1 MVHRIAVYTFVFLF
15 IAVSVVAQDTSPPG
29 AASLQDAA
37 SYAARYGVGVDEA
50 IRRLKLQR
58 EAGDLDAALSAEERA
73 TFAGLWIEHTPRYRV
88 VVRFTDRASEARLQ
102 ARLAKGPLAD
112 LVETLPAR
120 WTLAQ
125 LESHQAESRA
135 AARRAGVRINSDV
148 NVFENRVELHV
159 LDPQELLSMR
169 VHLPPSVEITRVREL
184 ARPQAVIDGG
194 SPLSTCTAGFTVV
207 SPNYDMG
214 VLTAGHCA
222 DQQSFQGIAL
232 PFRGQDVSGDQDVQ
246 WHSTCDLVQAS
257 NLFNSG
263 IDLRPVLA
271 TRSRSYQPLGQFLC
285 KFGKATGRTCGTI
298 YSKSY
303 DPGYAFNGTFVYVKG
318 GTVNL
323 SEEGDSG
330 APWFVENDAYGI
342 QSGGVGNDAYY
353 MAINYV
359 STLGVSVLTAPPPAG
374 QCNTPPQASFTMARR
389 FDGTVTFDASASSDP
404 DGRIVRYDWDFG
416 DGTTGSSTSPV
427 IAHVYPRETNSY
439 WIVLTVTD
447 NEGKRASAVR
457 ELLLCYPLTD
467 CREPIQ

>member
-1 MVHRIAVYTFVFLF
+1 MVHRLPLYTFVFLF
-15 IAVSVVAQDTSPPG
+15 IAVSVLAQDTSPPG

-37 SYAARYGVGVDEA
+37 SYAAQYGVDVGEA
-50 IRRLKLQR
+50 VRRLKLQR
-58 EAGDLDAALSAEERA
+58 QVGDLDAALSAEEGT

-88 VVRFTDRASEARLQ
+88 VVRFTDRASEARLH
-102 ARLAKGPLAD
+102 ARINKGPLAD
-112 LVETLPAR
+112 LVETQPAR

-125 LESHQAESRA
+125 LETHQAESRA
-135 AARRAGVRINSDV
+135 AARRAGVRMNSDV
-148 NVFENRVELHV
+148 NVFENRVELQV

-169 VHLPPSVEITRVREL
+169 TQLPPSVEIKRVKEL
-184 ARPQAVIDGG
+184 AKPEAVIDGG

-207 SPNYDMG
+207 SPSYDMG

-232 PFRGQDVSGDQDVQ
+232 PIRGQDVSGDQDVQ

-257 NLFNSG
+257 NLFHSG

-271 TRSRSYQPLGQFLC
+271 TRSRNYQPLGQFVC
-285 KFGKATGRTCGTI
+285 KNGKATGRTCGTI
-298 YSKSY
+298 YSRSY
-303 DPGYAFNGTFVYVKG
+303 DPGAAFNATFIYVKG

-330 APWFVENDAYGI
+330 APWFVEYDAYGI

-359 STLGVSVLTAPPPAG
+359 SSLGVTVLTAPAPAG
-374 QCNTPPQASFTMARR
+374 QCNTPPSASFTMARR

-404 DGRIVRYDWDFG
+404 DGRIARYDWDFG
-416 DGTTGSSTSPV
+416 DGTTGSSTSPA
-427 IAHVYPRETNSY
+427 ITHVYPRETNSY

-447 NEGKRASAVR
+447 NEGKRATASR
-457 ELLLCYPLTD
+457 ELVLCYPLMD